1 MHRNRARSRYHL
13 GIRLVQGKSAD
24 TIERHDTTTLADK
37 MLPFDMLTVPVQDE
51 GASWRSA
58 GR

>member
-1 MHRNRARSRYHL
+1 M
-13 GIRLVQGKSAD
+13 QGKSAD